1 MKTSK
6 IGNTYASVLFETSL
20 EKNVLHQVIG
30 DFTNLKKLL
39 DESAEFRNFL
49 TNPLL
54 KKDQKRDIL
63 IKALKKKLNLSTF
76 NVLML
81 LVERNIINCLPEIVS
96 TFLALVNKTATVIT
110 FEIVVANEL
119 NSAQKRRLTETLK
132 KLTGAKTVKLLV
144 KIDSS
149 IIGGFLIKKDSNI
162 IDLTAKNEL
171 KQLAKFLN
179 VPFYF

>member
-1 MKTSK
+1 
-6 IGNTYASVLFETSL
+6 
-20 EKNVLHQVIG
+20 
-30 DFTNLKKLL
+30 
-39 DESAEFRNFL
+39 
-49 TNPLL
+49 
-54 KKDQKRDIL
+54 
-63 IKALKKKLNLSTF
+63 
-76 NVLML
+76 ML
-81 LVERNIINCLPEIVS
+81 LVDRNIINYLPEIVS

-110 FEIVVANEL
+110 FEILAANKL
-119 NSAQKRRLTETLK
+119 NSTQKRRLTETLK

-144 KIDSS
+144 KVDSS